1 MDVRTSFLALDLS
14 HHPELQALSY
24 IAVAHFLRCMSM
36 LKDNIL
42 LPQPHSSPVTTIPDV
57 LPPGITTFFSRFFD
71 ISCDAVDVLW
81 DAVKHITWTLPADGE
96 EREMI
101 ETMFQHHGQDLGIC
115 E

>member
-14 HHPELQALSY
+14 HHPELRALSY
-24 IAVAHFLRCMSM
+24 IAVARFLRCASM

-57 LPPGITTFFSRFFD
+57 LPPGITTFFSRSFD

-81 DAVKHITWTLPADGE
+81 DAVKHIAWTLPADGE